1 MLLTALDKR
10 ETFLAQL
17 FLWKTPLDVALLI
30 TETASFNAASAA
42 ALSLSATA
50 ASTFLIAVLTEDL
63 IALFL
68 AALVLFTK
76 ILFFADLIFA
86 NSDTSNSDMIII
98 IAVCHKNRHGRSYEH
113 ACIFY
118 YN

>member
-30 TETASFNAASAA
+30 TETASFNAACAA
-42 ALSLSATA
+42 ALSFSSTA

-76 ILFFADLIFA
+76 ILFLADLIFA
-86 NSDTSNSDMIII
+86 NSDTSNSGI
-98 IAVCHKNRHGRSYEH
+98 
-113 ACIFY
+113 
-118 YN
+118 